1 MRAPNAH
8 KVAHRPGGHN
18 SRAPRR
24 TGRGGGHFLRWHPDI
39 LGALSMKSVSRHAS
53 GASNFDVGCT
63 FLGDFH
69 ARSVDSASTWFA
81 HYLKMFG
88 LLLLLKA

>member
-1 MRAPNAH
+1 MHTKLRIVLGVTIPGH
-8 KVAHRPGGHN
+8 HVA
-18 SRAPRR
+18 
-24 TGRGGGHFLRWHPDI
+24 RGGGGTFLRWHPDI